1 MTELF
6 KEIFLYAYLFNI
18 VIALISYGS
27 QQKILLDMIRGKRP
41 LSRDVSG
48 VQYWI
53 WSGANFVTAAY
64 SIINVQIDL
73 PFILLSSVNFLNSFL
88 TALLNSYVH
97 YLCNKRNDYED

>member
-1 MTELF
+1 MADFF

-48 VQYWI
+48 LQYWV
-53 WSGANFVTAAY
+53 WSV
-64 SIINVQIDL
+64 
-73 PFILLSSVNFLNSFL
+73 
-88 TALLNSYVH
+88 
-97 YLCNKRNDYED
+97 K

>member
-27 QQKILLDMIRGKRP
+27 QQKILIDMIRGSRP

-48 VQYWI
+48 VQYWV
-53 WSGANFVTAAY
+53 WSGANFITVAY
-64 SIINVQIDL
+64 SIFNVQIDL

>member
-18 VIALISYGS
+18 VIALMSYGS
-27 QQKILLDMIRGKRP
+27 QQKILLDMIRGERP

-48 VQYWI
+48 SQYWI

-64 SIINVQIDL
+64 SIINVQIDI

-97 YLCNKRNDYED
+97 YLCNKRK

>member
-1 MTELF
+1 
-6 KEIFLYAYLFNI
+6 
-18 VIALISYGS
+18 
-27 QQKILLDMIRGKRP
+27 MIRGKRP

>member
-18 VIALISYGS
+18 VIALMSYGS
-27 QQKILLDMIRGKRP
+27 QQKILIDMIRGKRP

-48 VQYWI
+48 SQYWI

-64 SIINVQIDL
+64 SIINVQIDI

-97 YLCNKRNDYED
+97 YLCNKRKDDED